1 MQEQM
6 TTSKVKIHTTGQVL
20 MPGVP
25 LHIYAV
31 QGPEYSVLID
41 TGIVQMRDA
50 VLDLCERAGNPRLV
64 LITHAHADH
73 IGCNHAVKQKTGALF
88 AASGALRWIE
98 DYEAHYQEFC
108 LPERTLEYT
117 PDQRNDVNGVMDQ
130 EVHVDM
136 VIRDG
141 DVFRLG
147 DGIELHT
154 IAVPGHKLE
163 EVAFHE
169 PSSKSLFMGDLLLAL
184 KTPFFH
190 GFQTARGFHASLDK
204 IERLIHDGS
213 VEMVYA
219 AHHDPMDAESAHK
232 AVQSTKNFIHQ
243 IAEAT
248 YEAAK
253 GADFTTIWK
262 QVCAKMNRQLEF
274 RGYAMLLVQLHEMET
289 AGFVRHEDGK
299 WWAMS

>member
-1 MQEQM
+1 MGKSEL
-6 TTSKVKIHTTGQVL
+6 KIHTTGQVL

-25 LHIYAV
+25 LHIYAL

-41 TGIVQMRDA
+41 TGIVQMKDA
-50 VLDLCERAGNPRLV
+50 VLDLCDRAGNPRLV

-73 IGCNHAVKQKTGALF
+73 IGCNYAVKQKTGALF

-108 LPERTLEYT
+108 LPEKTLSYT
-117 PDQRNDVNGVMDQ
+117 PDQRDDVNGVMDQ
-130 EVHVDM
+130 EVHVDIL
-136 VIRDG
+136 IRDG

-169 PSSKSLFMGDLLLAL
+169 TSSKSLFMGDLLLAL

-190 GFQTARGFHASLDK
+190 GFQTARGSQSSLDK
-204 IERLIHDGS
+204 VDRMINEGL
-213 VEMVYA
+213 VEMVFA
-219 AHHDPMDAESAHK
+219 AHHDPMNAEQALL
-232 AVQSTKNFIHQ
+232 AVQETRRYIHQ
-243 IAEAT
+243 IAEITLA
-248 YEAAK
+248 AAK
-253 GADFTTIWK
+253 GVDFTTLWK
-262 QVCAKMNRQLEF
+262 DVCTKMDRQLEF
-274 RGYAMLLVQLHEMET
+274 RGYAMIDVLLHEMET
-289 AGFVRHEDGK
+289 AGYVRNINGT
-299 WWAMS
+299 WWAVT

>member
-1 MQEQM
+1 MGKSEL
-6 TTSKVKIHTTGQVL
+6 KIHTTGQVL

-25 LHIYAV
+25 LHIYAL

-41 TGIVQMRDA
+41 TGIVQMKDA
-50 VLDLCERAGNPRLV
+50 VLDLCDRAGNPRLV

-73 IGCNHAVKQKTGALF
+73 IGCNYAVKQKTGALF

-108 LPERTLEYT
+108 LPDKTLAYT
-117 PDQRNDVNGVMDQ
+117 PDQRDDVNGVMDQ
-130 EVHVDM
+130 EVHVDIL
-136 VIRDG
+136 IRDG

-169 PSSKSLFMGDLLLAL
+169 TSSKSLFMGDLLLAL

-190 GFQTARGFHASLDK
+190 GFQTARGFQSSLDK
-204 IERLIHDGS
+204 VDRMINEGL
-213 VEMVYA
+213 VEMVFA
-219 AHHDPMDAESAHK
+219 AHHDPMNAEQALL
-232 AVQSTKNFIHQ
+232 AVQETRRYIHQ
-243 IAEAT
+243 IAEITLA
-248 YEAAK
+248 AAK
-253 GADFTTIWK
+253 GVDFTTLWK
-262 QVCAKMNRQLEF
+262 DVCTKMDRQLEF
-274 RGYAMLLVQLHEMET
+274 RGYAMIDVLLHEMET
-289 AGFVRHEDGK
+289 AGYVRNINGT
-299 WWAMS
+299 WWAVT

>member
-1 MQEQM
+1 MM
-6 TTSKVKIHTTGQVL
+6 TSKVKIHTIGQVL

-25 LHIYAV
+25 LHVYAV

-41 TGIVQMRDA
+41 TGIVQMKDA
-50 VLDLCERAGNPRLV
+50 ILDLCDRAGSPRLV

-73 IGCNHAVKQKTGALF
+73 IGCNFAVKQKTGALF

-108 LPERTLEYT
+108 LPEKTLEYT
-117 PDQRNDVNGVMDQ
+117 PDQRDDVNGVMDQ

-136 VIRDG
+136 LIRDG

-169 PSSKSLFMGDLLLAL
+169 TSSKSLFMGDLLLAL
-184 KTPFFH
+184 RTPFFH
-190 GFQTARGFHASLDK
+190 GFQTARGFHSSLDK
-204 IERLIHDGS
+204 IERLINDGS

-219 AHHDPMDAESAHK
+219 AHHDPMNAEMALNSVHE
-232 AVQSTKNFIHQ
+232 TRRFIES
-243 IAEAT
+243 IAENTLLAAT
-248 YEAAK
+248 
-253 GADFTTIWK
+253 GVDFTTLWK
-262 QVCAKMNRQLEF
+262 DVCNSMNRQLEF
-274 RGYAMLLVQLHEMET
+274 RGYAMLQVQLHEMET
-289 AGFVRHEDGK
+289 AGYVRHVDGK
-299 WWAMS
+299 WWAVA